1 MLKLVISGIKSR
13 DVAFCQNRCPLGSSS
28 TVARR
33 RLPGQDYVLLPE
45 ATQGRSCC
53 GCLLVSIASCSV
65 ADRREARDSPRPSRW
80 AGNAALQIETFA
92 PASTFEVRLTLMML
106 DGSSVEISLLSR
118 LSVRTVVATSR
129 KARRLPPP
137 GCLESIRVLKAFHQR
152 G

>member
-1 MLKLVISGIKSR
+1 MFSFQKLLKVVLVA
-13 DVAFCQNRCPLGSSS
+13 VACSSAS
-28 TVARR
+28 LAAPWPTDAKHETHRVHLVRR
-33 RLPGQDYVLLPE
+33 SD
-45 ATQGRSCC
+45 
-53 GCLLVSIASCSV
+53 
-65 ADRREARDSPRPSRW
+65 
-80 AGNAALQIETFA
+80 AALQIQTFA
-92 PASTFEVRLTLMML
+92 PASTFEVRLTSMML

>member
-1 MLKLVISGIKSR
+1 M
-13 DVAFCQNRCPLGSSS
+13 
-28 TVARR
+28 VARR
-33 RLPGQDYVLLPE
+33 RLPDQDHVPYSE
-45 ATQGRSCC
+45 ATQGSPCC
-53 GCLLVSIASCSV
+53 GCLQVGITSCSV
-65 ADRREARDSPRPSRW
+65 ADRGEVARDPPRPSRW